1 MSPEPSE
8 VDAVAL
14 QHARRGV
21 ALQVALR
28 WVLVGF
34 VALTVIAVP
43 PPRFVGICAAIAG
56 GYALWALAVAL
67 WTRRRHPAAARMAW
81 LALLVDVVV
90 LGVLTLLTGVATP
103 QSWTSDVFTTGFL
116 LIPVLAAT
124 QLRVWVCTAVVVPT
138 AAVYFLAAVA
148 TREANVEPWTS
159 LLLRTLVMVGVA
171 LGLSLIHI

>member
-43 PPRFVGICAAIAG
+43 PPRFVGVCAARV
-56 GYALWALAVAL
+56 LP
-67 WTRRRHPAAARMAW
+67 TRLMFVSTARPAMR
-81 LALLVDVVV
+81 
-90 LGVLTLLTGVATP
+90 
-103 QSWTSDVFTTGFL
+103 TS
-116 LIPVLAAT
+116 
-124 QLRVWVCTAVVVPT
+124 T
-138 AAVYFLAAVA
+138 AA
-148 TREANVEPWTS
+148 
-159 LLLRTLVMVGVA
+159 LR
-171 LGLSLIHI
+171 SSRS

>member
-43 PPRFVGICAAIAG
+43 PPRFVGVCAAIAG

-67 WTRRRHPAAARMAW
+67 WTRR
-81 LALLVDVVV
+81 
-90 LGVLTLLTGVATP
+90 G
-103 QSWTSDVFTTGFL
+103 
-116 LIPVLAAT
+116 
-124 QLRVWVCTAVVVPT
+124 
-138 AAVYFLAAVA
+138 
-148 TREANVEPWTS
+148 TRRPRGWRGSRCSSTWWCSAC
-159 LLLRTLVMVGVA
+159 
-171 LGLSLIHI
+171 

>member
-8 VDAVAL
+8 VDAVTL

-43 PPRFVGICAAIAG
+43 PPRYVGICAAIAG

-67 WTRRRHPAAARMAW
+67 WTRRGHPLAVRMAW
-81 LALLVDVVV
+81 LALFVDVVV

-103 QSWTSDVFTTGFL
+103 QS
-116 LIPVLAAT
+116 
-124 QLRVWVCTAVVVPT
+124 
-138 AAVYFLAAVA
+138 
-148 TREANVEPWTS
+148 
-159 LLLRTLVMVGVA
+159 
-171 LGLSLIHI
+171 